1 MTAEELIDNPISKE
15 HIFNNI
21 INSMSSNLNH
31 TQLSILLNTL
41 SRTFENINF
50 LQEKYMLS
58 TYVIDNESLIRSFIL
73 LNMLAGIKQST
84 IKAYSFT
91 IHKFLDYC
99 QMDLTKVDTNKIR
112 CFLLLCEKNM
122 ISVTIDNMRRNLN
135 SFYQYLEDE
144 DYILK
149 NPCRKIPRIKEDKK
163 IKRFYSDMEIE
174 MMRDSCKDIR
184 ELALIDLLISTG
196 IRISEITKIK
206 MSDINWDDR
215 TLLIHGKGNKERLIP
230 ISIRC
235 RKHLRDY
242 IVHKGNICEYLF
254 SSARQPYGKLSKGAI
269 SKILKDIGNRAG
281 LPDITVH
288 CFRRWFAS
296 DLNKKGVDPTIIQE
310 LLGHESFSTTQRNY
324 LSKSTDKAKYIVD
337 VFVA

>member
-1 MTAEELIDNPISKE
+1 
-15 HIFNNI
+15 
-21 INSMSSNLNH
+21 
-31 TQLSILLNTL
+31 
-41 SRTFENINF
+41 
-50 LQEKYMLS
+50 
-58 TYVIDNESLIRSFIL
+58 
-73 LNMLAGIKQST
+73 
-84 IKAYSFT
+84 
-91 IHKFLDYC
+91 
-99 QMDLTKVDTNKIR
+99 
-112 CFLLLCEKNM
+112 
-122 ISVTIDNMRRNLN
+122 
-135 SFYQYLEDE
+135 
-144 DYILK
+144 
-149 NPCRKIPRIKEDKK
+149 
-163 IKRFYSDMEIE
+163 
-174 MMRDSCKDIR
+174 
-184 ELALIDLLISTG
+184 
-196 IRISEITKIK
+196 

-242 IVHKGNICEYLF
+242 VVHKGNICEYLF

-337 VFVA
+337 VLLRKILKSNTDISLFPLFKEDTFSPPSSLQISSLIFQHIRLDTFHFSTFRPK